1 MHIASFHIVT
11 NMLEYPELS
20 LSLHPDFKHE
30 KLPST
35 SPATRG
41 ITKWYQ
47 LSGGS
52 FIGESKWL

>member
-1 MHIASFHIVT
+1 MHIATFHIVT

-20 LSLHPDFKHE
+20 LRLHPDFEHE

-35 SPATRG
+35 SAATRV

-47 LSGGS
+47 LSGDS
-52 FIGESKWL
+52 FIGESKGL